1 MYWIELMN
9 VKGNKILKLDN
20 VNNEQLHIMILILSQ
35 YNIELRWGKYNPV
48 LLKGDVWGGVK
59 VFLTFKINV
68 N

>member
-1 MYWIELMN
+1 MYWIELIN

-48 LLKGDVWGGVK
+48 VVEGGCLGWCESVPN
-59 VFLTFKINV
+59 IQD
-68 N
+68 